1 MKITCAY
8 NYRLNPTDKQRAALS
23 RSAGC
28 CRFVY
33 NKALALQNERKE
45 SKQLTLHYSDIAKL
59 LVGWKKEPDMAFLKE
74 APSQALQQ
82 TLMDQH
88 TAIEDAFRKGSD
100 PARKGWPKFK
110 AKDCGDGFR
119 IPQIKPEHI
128 DEGNSCVRLPK
139 IGWVKYFNSRPM
151 AFKDKND
158 RAIRGKVKQVSITKD
173 ADKWYASF
181 TIEFDVELSE
191 IKDSDVGIDIGV
203 VHAIATS
210 DGKFFDLDVA
220 KIKRLEA
227 EIAKWQRKLELN
239 KASRKKLAELGK
251 AKEFDKKEPSRK
263 RRRILERIRKLN
275 YKIRC
280 IRQDFY
286 KKTAHAL
293 AQEYGCVYAEDLKV
307 GNMTKSAKGTIEEPG
322 KNVKQ
327 KSGLNRAILRTG
339 FSGLIQAI
347 GWAMTKTGG
356 IVVKVDP
363 KYTSRQ
369 CPKCGCEDKKN
380 RPRQAVFKC
389 CRCGHSDNADTNGA
403 VNVRIRGRAGPI
415 AHDKKAKSSCCERT
429 TLGRSRLGDVGQ
441 QREPTLVI

>member
-1 MKITCAY
+1 
-8 NYRLNPTDKQRAALS
+8 
-23 RSAGC
+23 
-28 CRFVY
+28 
-33 NKALALQNERKE
+33 
-45 SKQLTLHYSDIAKL
+45 
-59 LVGWKKEPDMAFLKE
+59 
-74 APSQALQQ
+74 
-82 TLMDQH
+82 
-88 TAIEDAFRKGSD
+88 
-100 PARKGWPKFK
+100 
-110 AKDCGDGFR
+110 
-119 IPQIKPEHI
+119 
-128 DEGNSCVRLPK
+128 
-139 IGWVKYFNSRPM
+139 GWVKYFNSRPM
-151 AFKDKND
+151 TFPDKNGQ
-158 RAIRGKVKQVSITKD
+158 ANRGKVKQLSITKD
-173 ADKWYASF
+173 ADKWFASF
-181 TIEFDVELSE
+181 MVEFDVELPD
-191 IKDSDVGIDIGV
+191 IKDLDVGIDLGV

-227 EIAKWQRKLELN
+227 EIAKWQRKLDLN

-251 AKEFDKKEPSRK
+251 AQEFDKKEPSRK

-293 AQEYGCVYAEDLKV
+293 AQEYGCVYAEELKV
-307 GNMTKSAKGTIEEPG
+307 RNMTKSAKGTVEEPG
-322 KNVKQ
+322 TNVKQ

-339 FSGLIQAI
+339 FYGQLQAI

-380 RPRQAVFKC
+380 RPKQAVFKC

-415 AHDKKAKSSCCERT
+415 AHEKKQRARA
-429 TLGRSRLGDVGQ
+429 VNGQ
-441 QREPTLVI
+441 PQGVAASGLSVNRENHP